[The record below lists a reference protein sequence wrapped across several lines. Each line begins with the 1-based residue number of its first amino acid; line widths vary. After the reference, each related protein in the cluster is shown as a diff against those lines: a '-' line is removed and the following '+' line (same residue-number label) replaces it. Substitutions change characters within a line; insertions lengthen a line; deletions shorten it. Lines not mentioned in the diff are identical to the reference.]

1 MIPRGIISILQT
13 AFTSTGELDLESQV
27 RLVEDAVDAGADA
40 LICTGVAGEV
50 AYLSLEERLLLL
62 RTTMSAIAGR
72 VPLIAGVS
80 DRDAG
85 LVRTLIG
92 WAENNRLAAC
102 MLAVPQ
108 DLYKA
113 PSQIVP
119 YFQKVL
125 EGASVPVM
133 LQDFQIDGSGM
144 DPGILSELADK
155 LPVIKGI
162 KVETMPAGPK
172 YTAVK
177 RTLGRDFHV
186 SGGWAVPQFIE
197 AMDRGVDAMIPES
210 AMVRVYKRLFS
221 VYEQG
226 DRKQAVSL
234 FRSLLPVLSFTNQ
247 EVGNSIKFFKL
258 LLVRKGIF
266 SSSSMRCPE
275 PEWDEIS
282 YSTAEEL
289 IELYLEIEES
299 CGAAADRV

>member
-1 MIPRGIISILQT
+1 MIPGGIISILQT
-13 AFTSTGELDLESQV
+13 AFTPSGELDPESQA
-27 RLVEDAVDAGADA
+27 RLIEDAVEAGADA

-62 RTTMSAIAGR
+62 RTAMSAIAGR
-72 VPLIAGVS
+72 IPLIAGVS

-92 WAENNRLAAC
+92 WAEDNQLAAC

-108 DLYKA
+108 DLYKT

-119 YFQKVL
+119 YFQRVL
-125 EGASVPVM
+125 EGVSVPVM
-133 LQDFQIDGSGM
+133 LQDFQIDGRGM
-144 DPGILSELADK
+144 DPGVLSELVDK

-162 KVETMPAGPK
+162 KVETMPAGSK

-177 RTLGRDFHV
+177 RALGKDFHV

-210 AMVRVYKRLFS
+210 SMVRVYKRLFT
-221 VYEQG
+221 VYKQG
-226 DRKQAVSL
+226 NREEAVSL

-258 LLVRKGIF
+258 LLVKKGIF
-266 SSSSMRCPE
+266 SSPAMRYPE

-282 YSTAEEL
+282 YAIAEEL
-289 IELYLEIEES
+289 IELYLEIEKR
-299 CGAAADRV
+299 CGD

>member
-13 AFTSTGELDLESQV
+13 AFTPAGELDLESQA
-27 RLVEDAVDAGADA
+27 RLAEDAVDAGADA

-50 AYLSLEERLLLL
+50 AYLSLEERILLL
-62 RTTMSAIAGR
+62 RTAMSAVAGR
-72 VPLIAGVS
+72 IPLIAGVS

-92 WAENNRLAAC
+92 WAESNRLAAC

-108 DLYKA
+108 DLYQT

-119 YFQKVL
+119 YFREVL
-125 EGASVPVM
+125 EGVSLPVM
-133 LQDFQIDGSGM
+133 LQDFQIDGRGM
-144 DPGILSELADK
+144 DAGILSELAAQ

-162 KVETMPAGPK
+162 KIETMPAGPK

-210 AMVRVYKRLFS
+210 SMVRVYKRLFT

-226 DRKQAVSL
+226 GREEAVSL

-266 SSSSMRCPE
+266 SSSVMRYPQ

-282 YSTAEEL
+282 YAIAEEL
-289 IELYLEIEES
+289 IELYLQIEER
-299 CGAAADRV
+299 CGTAAGLG